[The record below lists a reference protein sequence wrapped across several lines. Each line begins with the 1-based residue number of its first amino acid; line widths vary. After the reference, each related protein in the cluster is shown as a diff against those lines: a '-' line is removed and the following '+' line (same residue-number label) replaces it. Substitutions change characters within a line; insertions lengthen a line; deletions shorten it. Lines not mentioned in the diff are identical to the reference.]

1 MIKVG
6 DVVEI
11 IEMVG
16 EPLYSGKKGTVTA
29 IDGLGQLHGSWGGLA
44 IDPDIDK
51 IKVVEGI

>member
-16 EPLYSGKKGTVTA
+16 EPFYSGKKGTVTA

-44 IDPDIDK
+44 IDPDKDK

>member
-6 DVVEI
+6 DVIEI
-11 IEMVG
+11 IKMVG
-16 EPLYSGKKGTVTA
+16 EPSYSGKKGTVTA

-51 IKVVEGI
+51 IKLVEGI